1 MGGIILF
8 IGNLIIWQSIV
19 FSEIKKSIIE
29 GIYGNRDYFYEFA
42 MLDRISKQETHC
54 KELRLFLVFLYKKRC
69 VYKDAEKPWYWV
81 HF

>member
-1 MGGIILF
+1 MGSIILF

-42 MLDRISKQETHC
+42 MLDRISK
-54 KELRLFLVFLYKKRC
+54 
-69 VYKDAEKPWYWV
+69 
-81 HF
+81 